1 MKERNYMPR
10 ERLSFIKGHMGGNE
24 ILLLDGRQIAKG
36 RELEVGLFALNAPNI
51 GGHQAGLLYKSER
64 NAPLKARIV
73 DAASRGFI
81 AICGGFTQVLG
92 RALVETDLSEKLD
105 VEVTEP
111 VTRIALET
119 DAGPIPVEVR
129 SNNGRVE
136 RVDTGMKPF
145 VVECYE
151 LGIQAIRVNS
161 VKAMRVGK
169 FLAVNADEINRQ
181 YPEIGVDT
189 LDDKTLTILK
199 KLQDAFDSHRYLKRR
214 NADFALYDLDSLNPA
229 NSGRVIFPH
238 RISTDSIEPACGTG
252 TVAVGI
258 AMVEQGEVE
267 LSDGT
272 LEFSFESGGDV
283 SSIGGPEVTTLK
295 LQISAGKV
303 VDASFSHSLVEILA
317 MGTLTLHS

>member
-1 MKERNYMPR
+1 MPR

-36 RELEVGLFALNAPNI
+36 KELEVGLSALNAPNI
-51 GGHQAGLLYKSER
+51 RGHQAGLLYKSES

-81 AICGGFTQVLG
+81 AVCGGFTQVLG
-92 RALVETDLSEKLD
+92 RALVETDLSEKLE

-111 VTRIALET
+111 VTQVTLET
-119 DAGPIPVEVR
+119 DAGPIPIEVR

-136 RVDTGMKPF
+136 RVDTGMKSF

-151 LGIQAIRVNS
+151 AGIQAIRVNG

-169 FLAVNADEINRQ
+169 FLAVNADEITRQ
-181 YPEIGVDT
+181 YPEIGFEI

-214 NADFALYDLDSLNPA
+214 NADFALYDLDPLNPT
-229 NSGRVIFPH
+229 NSGRAIFPH
-238 RISTDSIEPACGTG
+238 RISTDSIEPTCGTG

-267 LSDGT
+267 LSDST
-272 LEFSFESGGDV
+272 LEFHFESGGDI

-295 LQISAGKV
+295 LQIKAGRV

-317 MGTLTLHS
+317 MGTLTLHP

>member
-1 MKERNYMPR
+1 
-10 ERLSFIKGHMGGNE
+10 MGGNE
-24 ILLLDGRQIAKG
+24 ILLLDGCQIAKG
-36 RELEVGLFALNAPNI
+36 KELEVGLSALNAPNI
-51 GGHQAGLLYKSER
+51 RGHQAGLLYKSER

-81 AICGGFTQVLG
+81 AVCGGFTQVLG

-111 VTRIALET
+111 VTQVVLQT
-119 DAGPIPVEVR
+119 DAGPIPIEVR

-136 RVDTGMKPF
+136 RVDTNMKSF

-151 LGIQAIRVNS
+151 LGIQAIKVNG

-169 FLAVNADEINRQ
+169 FLVLNADEITRQ
-181 YPEIGVDT
+181 YPEIGFEI
-189 LDDKTLTILK
+189 LDNKTLTILK
-199 KLQDAFDSHRYLKRR
+199 KLQDAFDGHRYLKQR
-214 NADFALYDLDSLNPA
+214 NADLALYDLDPLNPT

-238 RISTDSIEPACGTG
+238 RISIGSIEPACGTG

-258 AMVEQGEVE
+258 AMVEQEEVE
-267 LSDGT
+267 LSDGA
-272 LEFSFESGGDV
+272 LELYFESGGDI
-283 SSIGGPEVTTLK
+283 STIGGPQVTTLK
-295 LQISAGKV
+295 LHIKAGKV
-303 VDASFSHSLVEILA
+303 VDAGFSHSLVEILA